1 MFFVFRFLMLF
12 GYCVLMFLV
21 QLNLFC
27 WLIESIV
34 LLLVFVAIFN
44 YIYVILNYFYLLSSF
59 SFDHSYS
66 YNTFLHP
73 RASTW
78 FGAVL

>member
-1 MFFVFRFLMLF
+1 
-12 GYCVLMFLV
+12 
-21 QLNLFC
+21 
-27 WLIESIV
+27 
-34 LLLVFVAIFN
+34 
-44 YIYVILNYFYLLSSF
+44 VILNYFYLLSSF

>member
-1 MFFVFRFLMLF
+1 
-12 GYCVLMFLV
+12 MFLV

-34 LLLVFVAIFN
+34 LVLVFVAIFN

-59 SFDHSYS
+59 SNSYS
-66 YNTFLHP
+66 HFHLYP
-73 RASTW
+73 RAYTSTW
-78 FGAVL
+78 FGAFL